1 MHNINVCL
9 HTFYQSVRSVRL
21 VSGSHIESIS
31 ASLKLNGK
39 YTATQWMPGWH
50 PTESSW
56 AVQVAREEEA
66 FLNSDEVQADPPTS
80 RHATLLHG

>member
-1 MHNINVCL
+1 MRIQIENCLHASNGDYIVNVMYCITYVIGMHNINVCL

-39 YTATQWMPGWH
+39 YTATQWMPWLA
-50 PTESSW
+50 S
-56 AVQVAREEEA
+56 
-66 FLNSDEVQADPPTS
+66 N
-80 RHATLLHG
+80 